1 MPRIG
6 AVLLVAVVL
15 WFGFN
20 PSAYGAGFALVQQG
34 TAAMAQGNAFV
45 ADASD
50 ASAIFYN
57 PAGLNQLK
65 RPQIYM
71 GTIFNYPDREFHGPG
86 GQFSQTNHRLFHA
99 GTAYVAIPFNDHVA
113 AGVGFFAPFGL
124 GTQWPPEWTGRYL
137 TTFSELETY
146 NLNPVISVKPIE
158 SLSVAMGFNVLW
170 SSVKLKRKVQLPFPL
185 ADGETTLDGD
195 GTGYGYNLGVL
206 YEPVDGVKL
215 GVAYRSEISLRYKG
229 QLKTTLPALLPP
241 VADIGGS
248 ANLNFPPSVTAGI
261 SFSRLEPFSFEF
273 DATWT
278 GWSSYDQLEVRLNQP
293 TLVNGVMTN
302 RIVQPK
308 NWKDVWAFR
317 FGANYKLKENMKLR
331 VGYIYDLNPVP
342 DDTLDPQIPDADR
355 HIFTVGGD
363 LKIRQFT
370 LGIAYNYLLFENRS
384 KNNSLTLNGVPL
396 PVQAN
401 GRYESQV
408 HSLGLSMAYHF

>member
-6 AVLLVAVVL
+6 LVLIAVMFF
-15 WFGFN
+15 WFVSN

-45 ADASD
+45 AEAND

-65 RPQIYM
+65 RPQIYL
-71 GTIFNYPDREFHGPG
+71 GTIFNYPDREFHGPD
-86 GQFSQTNHRLFHA
+86 GQFAQTNHRLFHA
-99 GTAYVAIPFNDHVA
+99 GTAYVAIPFTDRVA

-124 GTQWPPEWTGRYL
+124 GTPWPPEWTGRYL
-137 TTFSELETY
+137 TTFSELKTY

-185 ADGETTLDGD
+185 PDAETTLDGD

-206 YEPVDGVKL
+206 YEPVTGLKL

-229 QLKTTLPALLPP
+229 QLKTTLPAFIPAVP
-241 VADIGGS
+241 DIPGS
-248 ANLNFPPSVTAGI
+248 ANLTFPPSVTAGI
-261 SFSRLEPFSFEF
+261 SFSRFKPFSFEF

-278 GWSSYDQLEVRLNQP
+278 GWSTYDQLEIRLNRP
-293 TLVNGVMTN
+293 TVVNGVLTD
-302 RIVQPK
+302 RVVVPK

-317 FGANYKLKENMKLR
+317 FGANYELKNGMKLR

-342 DDTLDPQIPDADR
+342 DDTLDPQVPDADR

-363 LKIRQFT
+363 LKIKQFT
-370 LGIAYNYLLFENRS
+370 LGIAYNYLLFESRN
-384 KNNSLTLNGVPL
+384 KNNNLTLNGVPL

-408 HSLGLSMAYHF
+408 HSLGLSMAYQF